1 MLKPLPYFPA
11 ATHRNSTPMPT
22 IPFAVHTRVP
32 AHCIEVAA
40 HEDVSAEDRLTS
52 IEEVCDLLGVHR
64 DFGVLVDLRAC
75 TRTPT
80 TAETH
85 AVVSAIL
92 ARAAFFSGGIALVVR
107 PGPALNMACIEQLFV
122 RQAGIRVA
130 VFTDRDEASRWLA
143 SLRLTA
149 V

>member
-1 MLKPLPYFPA
+1 
-11 ATHRNSTPMPT
+11 MPT
-22 IPFAVHTRVP
+22 TPFAVHTRVA

-40 HEDVSAEDRLTS
+40 LEDLSPEDRLTS
-52 IEEVCDLLGVHR
+52 IEEVCDRLGVHR

-85 AVVSAIL
+85 AVVSALL

-107 PGPALNMACIEQLFV
+107 PGRAVGMACIEQLFAA
-122 RQAGIRVA
+122 QAGIRVA
-130 VFTDRDEASRWLA
+130 VFTDRDEALRWLA
-143 SLRLTA
+143 AQRLTA